1 MLAFITLELS
11 EYIPQ
16 LAMCESLSL
25 HSLLQPSMANYC
37 DHIHDFILYDV
48 YNGDENEFNKWW
60 DINVVPFVDEF
71 YNLILKESSKDA

>member
-16 LAMCESLSL
+16 LAMCELLSL

-37 DHIHDFILYDV
+37 DQIHDFILYDV
-48 YNGDENEFNKWW
+48 YNGDKNEFNKWW